1 MHLQVGLQWRMQRLQ
16 MVLGQTLRLAMVVL
30 QQPVQAVVV
39 HQQPVQKA
47 KVRQLMPWLMVRMLW
62 LGLTPEALE
71 LRLLLMQRRSSSGVE
86 GSGGRAAG
94 EDANPHPQKNRRLR
108 RQGKAKKSD
117 ACGARGEE
125 CR

>member
-1 MHLQVGLQWRMQRLQ
+1 MGLQWRMQRLQ
-16 MVLGQTLRLAMVVL
+16 MVLGQTLRLGMVVF

-47 KVRQLMPWLMVRMLW
+47 AVRRLMPWLMVRVLW

-94 EDANPHPQKNRRLR
+94 ED
-108 RQGKAKKSD
+108 
-117 ACGARGEE
+117 
-125 CR
+125 